1 MRIPVYLLAGLGLST
16 CATGLPRLGVDGPI
30 RDDPGA
36 ADSAEGLVAAAASR
50 LGALLD
56 PLVDNGIPRGDVEEL
71 FVEQRLDHF
80 DRQNS
85 RKFLQRYFIN
95 KKYWAG
101 ASSGAPVFLCVG
113 GEGPPLEANVLSES
127 VHCNDMLELA
137 PEHNALVLAVEHRY
151 YGKSNPGDDWATD
164 SLRWLSSQQA
174 LADLSSFHGF
184 LSDKEGL
191 TGAEKWVTWGGSYPG
206 MLAGW
211 ARLKYPHLFHAAVS
225 SSSPMKA
232 QLDFPQYAEV
242 MRDSLASGVDG
253 VGGSEECASAV
264 EAGHASIGELLLT
277 EEGQLELVATFQLCD
292 ASSLQDEDARVLFAG
307 DGVVTLPIQGNDPA
321 CNGMVCNIRAVC
333 EIMTDATRGSEVERL
348 AAIRKIQRSSDAEAI
363 EEPRSSPSPCE
374 VFPPKDMNTAAGR
387 YGGRSRE
394 RGAGLRR
401 DYPGQEMKLLGR
413 WAMDPSD
420 PDRAWLYQT
429 CTEFGFYQTC
439 EVGTRCPFTQ
449 GLHTLDL
456 DLAMCEEAFGIRAE
470 EVREQVRLTNLF
482 YGGDRPRGSRVIFP
496 NGAIDPWHALGVLET
511 PTPGLPAI
519 YVEGASH
526 HFWTHPSKPTDSP
539 DIVKARHVIW
549 NQVTA
554 WLGEDD

>member
-1 MRIPVYLLAGLGLST
+1 MRIPVYFLAGLGLST
-16 CATGLPRLGVDGPI
+16 CATGLPRLGVDGPVL
-30 RDDPGA
+30 DPGA
-36 ADSAEGLVAAAASR
+36 ADSAEVLVAAAASR

-56 PLVDNGIPRGDVEEL
+56 PLVDNDIPRGDVEEL

-85 RKFLQRYFIN
+85 RTFLQRYFIN

-277 EEGQLELVATFQLCD
+277 EEGQLELVETFQLCD

-333 EIMTDATRGSEVERL
+333 EIMTDTTRGSEVERL

-363 EEPRSSPSPCE
+363 EKPRSSPTPCE
-374 VFPPKDMNTAAGR
+374 VFPPKDMNTAAGG
-387 YGGRSRE
+387 YGSRSRE

-401 DYPGQEMKLLGR
+401 DYPGQEMKLLRR

-420 PDRAWLYQT
+420 PNRAWLYQT

-449 GLHTLDL
+449 GLHTLDI

-549 NQVTA
+549 NQITA